1 MVLGA
6 EGAAGALAL
15 ALCIRFCP
23 LPAVR
28 SELWMRLDAAGV
40 VGELGGLRSR
50 LASLV
55 LGAPEPTAVPE
66 GGA

>member
-1 MVLGA
+1 
-6 EGAAGALAL
+6 
-15 ALCIRFCP
+15 
-23 LPAVR
+23 
-28 SELWMRLDAAGV
+28 MRLDAAGV